1 MSVGE
6 LLRFEEAG
14 DPENPAVVF
23 LHGWPTSSYVWR
35 ELVPM
40 VSPWMRAI
48 APNLPDPTDLER
60 SADDVRA
67 LLDHLGVERFAVV
80 GHAEGGA
87 VAQILAVR
95 GGVELMVLIDAV
107 GLDVRPNAPSDP
119 EAALRAGVVRDDR
132 LHDQTVEAFL
142 RDGPGAGRRQRGS
155 PPEAEELRRLEIPT
169 LVLWGEDDPFLPAE
183 LAERLGEALPM
194 AAVALLPGCGHLV
207 TEEASETVLPLV
219 FQYLRRQYLGVPHGH
234 DEGPVTVELGR
245 RPPEDGR
252 W

>member
-1 MSVGE
+1 VKGE
-6 LLRFEEAG
+6 LLPFDEAG
-14 DPENPAVVF
+14 DPENPAVLF
-23 LHGWPTSSYVWR
+23 LHGWPTSSYLWR

-48 APNLPDPTDLER
+48 APNLPHPSDLER
-60 SADDVRA
+60 SADEVRA
-67 LLDHLGVERFAVV
+67 LLDRLSIQRFAVV

-87 VAQILAVR
+87 IAQILAVR
-95 GGVELMVLIDAV
+95 GGVELMVLIDAAS
-107 GLDVRPNAPSDP
+107 LDVRPNTPSDP
-119 EAALRAGVVRDDR
+119 EAALRSGVVRGERLDDETV
-132 LHDQTVEAFL
+132 QTFL
-142 RDGPGAGRRQRGS
+142 RDGPSAERRQRGS
-155 PPEAEELRRLEIPT
+155 PPGAEDLGRLEIPT
-169 LVLWGEDDPFLPAE
+169 LVLWGENDPFLPAE